1 MKNIISSMDE
11 ILKVLT
17 AEYAER
23 MICHKTFIENN
34 AFVMNNVKISRKL
47 SSFLVIPSSS
57 QITRIEIYRKLYLY
71 GMKNKLIQT
80 DSTMIINDS
89 LKSLFKANDY
99 KNIPLSM
106 LPEMIEHH
114 IKER

>member
-1 MKNIISSMDE
+1 MDE

-17 AEYAER
+17 AEYTER
-23 MICHKTFIENN
+23 MTCHEAFIKNN
-34 AFVMNNVKISRKL
+34 AFVMHNVKVSRKL

-71 GMKNKLIQT
+71 GMKNKLIQS

-89 LKSLFKANDY
+89 LRLLFKATDS
-99 KNIPLSM
+99 KSISLSV

-114 IKER
+114 IKDL